1 LIVQNENGRFRLK
14 KEFSELDSRLL
25 DRFVRVSEPPPFGLT
40 FEDSEFREDLSAI
53 IAQFRPDLV
62 IIDPWNAAARDEK
75 ARNYQDTFNLIR
87 QVVPAGDDGPAIG
100 IVAHTRKPQSDERV
114 NGRALLNL
122 LAGSYVLGSVP
133 RTVFVMQA
141 ASDDVT
147 DDRIVWTCCK
157 NNDGE
162 LGKRSAWIRRNGLFD
177 ALTDFDWEAWN
188 KDGKSVIVGVEF
200 VPQIITQN
208 GDSLARDILRVK
220 IEEKGTSRRT
230 AYRRIDEAEQTG
242 LIKFCKGKNVYVV
255 S

>member
-1 LIVQNENGRFRLK
+1 M
-14 KEFSELDSRLL
+14 
-25 DRFVRVSEPPPFGLT
+25 
-40 FEDSEFREDLSAI
+40 
-53 IAQFRPDLV
+53 
-62 IIDPWNAAARDEK
+62 
-75 ARNYQDTFNLIR
+75 IR

-188 KDGKSVIVGVEF
+188 KDGKSIIVGVEI

-208 GDSLARDILRVK
+208 GGSLARDILRVK